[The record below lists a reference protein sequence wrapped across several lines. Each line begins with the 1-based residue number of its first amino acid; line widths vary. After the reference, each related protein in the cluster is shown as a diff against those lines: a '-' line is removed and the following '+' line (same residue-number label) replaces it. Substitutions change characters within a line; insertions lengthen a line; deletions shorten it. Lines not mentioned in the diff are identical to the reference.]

1 MCVSGR
7 KEGWD
12 ARVDEDI
19 YIYIYINR
27 EKDIPSIMRYYNN
40 TSIELSNGITESIN
54 RFNIEIIRR
63 FIKEK
68 NVRPL

>member
-12 ARVDEDI
+12 ARVDEG
-19 YIYIYINR
+19 IYIYINR